1 MIQLES
7 WDLPTLCD
15 PGAFY
20 AALTSSRDYS
30 AKPAVIPGDCEF
42 VATDFAAKDCVVCA
56 TVVHSKREAYM
67 VLLSSQDLTSLRESL
82 AGLQVG
88 LNSLQLLRAYR
99 STR

>member
-15 PGAFY
+15 PEAFY
-20 AALTSSRDYS
+20 TALTSSKDYS

-42 VATDFAAKDCVVCA
+42 VTTDFAAKDCVVCA
-56 TVVHSKREAYM
+56 TVVHSKQEAYLI
-67 VLLSSQDLTSLRESL
+67 LLNSEDLTAMRESL
-82 AGLQVG
+82 AELQVG